1 MKATDV
7 VNTGYYPRPHQE
19 WLHRKVKRFNV
30 VVAHRRFGKT
40 IFCLSDML
48 DSLIKNPR
56 KNPQGAYLGPT
67 FGSAKRVAWS
77 YMKDM
82 VRDFPGVEMK
92 EGELKIII
100 PRADTRDEVRIF
112 MLGAENP
119 GAIRGIYL
127 DHCVLDEFSEFAPE
141 VWSEVIRPAL
151 SDRNGGATFIF
162 TPRGA
167 NHSYDIYRY
176 AISGKSDEWAG
187 FMFKASDTK
196 ILPQKELD
204 AAREVMSEESYAQ
217 EYEVDFSAA
226 LVGAYYK
233 HEMGKANEQ
242 NRITRVPYDS
252 HALVWTA
259 WDLGIDDSTAIWFI
273 QEAGRELH
281 VIDYMEVSGKGLDFI
296 VGEVKGK
303 SYDYAGHVMPHDVAV
318 RELSSGRS
326 RLQILEDKLKLR
338 GISVAPKMKVEDGIA
353 ATRAL
358 LGRMWFDE
366 YNCGQGIECLKSYER
381 EFDSK
386 NGVYKLRP
394 KHNWASHGADAMRTF
409 STGYRLEEDKPKY
422 DDMPAQADSEYNI
435 MGF

>member
-217 EYEVDFSAA
+217 EYECDFSAA

-233 HEMGKANEQ
+233 EEMAKARKDA
-242 NRITRVPYDS
+242 RITRVPYDT
-252 HALVWTA
+252 HARVWTA
-259 WDLGIDDSTAIWFI
+259 WDLGLSDSTAVWFI
-273 QEAGRELH
+273 QETGREIH
-281 VIDYMEVSGKGLDFI
+281 VIDYLEVSSKSL
-296 VGEVKGK
+296 EKTVKLVREK
-303 SYDYAGHVMPHDVAV
+303 EYEYEGHIMPHDVAV
-318 RELSSGRS
+318 RELTSGRS
-326 RLQILEDKLKLR
+326 RLEILRNKLKLK
-338 GISVAPKMKVEDGIA
+338 GVQVAPKMKIEDGIA
-353 ATRAL
+353 AVRSL
-358 LGRMWFDE
+358 IGKMWFDE
-366 YNCGQGIECLKSYER
+366 YNCAQGLECLKSYER

-386 NGVYKLRP
+386 NGVYRTRP
-394 KHNWASHGADAMRTF
+394 KHNWASHGADALRTYA
-409 STGYRLEEDKPKY
+409 TGIRLEEDKMPDWMMDGQSNTDY
-422 DDMPAQADSEYNI
+422 DV